1 MIDLYLNLPDS
12 TGGDCEF
19 RPISSKVVES
29 RSPVSPV
36 CGEYSPIVCVEPSIS
51 EVLDEPLRKRQMR
64 LSFCQAVGIQDSMRR
79 GKRSSPILK
88 TYPAHCNW
96 RRESNVVMS
105 GLHIRLHTFLEVC
118 VRGDAS

>member
-1 MIDLYLNLPDS
+1 MLDLYLNLSDS
-12 TGGDCEF
+12 AGGDCEF
-19 RPISSKVVES
+19 RPISFKVVES

-36 CGEYSPIVCVEPSIS
+36 CSEYSPIACVEPSIS
-51 EVLDEPLRKRQMR
+51 EVLVEPLRKRQMR
-64 LSFCQAVGIQDSMRR
+64 LSFCQAVAIQDVSMRR

-105 GLHIRLHTFLEVC
+105 GMHIRFS
-118 VRGDAS
+118 RSA